1 MATQSLY
8 RRFRPRKF
16 SELYG
21 QEHIVRAL
29 RNAVINGREGQAY
42 LFSGPRGTGK
52 TTTARILAKVLN
64 CENPVE
70 GEPCCECDSCKAVEL
85 GTSYDVL
92 ELDAASN
99 NGVQEIRDIIE
110 AAALTSPGR
119 HRVFILDEVHML
131 TRAAE
136 AALLKTLEEPP
147 AQVVFVLATTD
158 PQKVSETIRS
168 RVQHLQFHLLP
179 IDELEKYVRFVIEK
193 AELTVDDEGIAHV
206 LRQGGGSARDTLSAL
221 ELVAAGGGEP
231 EDAQHTEEIVRAI
244 VDRNHGEALAA
255 VARAMQ
261 QGRDAH
267 TYAEDIVRLMRNCF
281 LSLMSP
287 ELVQLPEARIAE
299 LNGYARELGVQRI
312 VRIMEVLGSTMVE
325 MRHAP
330 DSRLLLEV
338 AVVQLAAPSFDDSTE
353 NLLARISQ
361 LEEAVKQLKA
371 NGVAAALPPA
381 PVDPTTGRAKI
392 GGRAAVGAAAVAGAP
407 AGSAS
412 PAASPASA
420 GTDSAPTTSPRAV
433 AIGEAAGASQPA
445 QADNTAAQAP
455 SMNTQ
460 ATSAAND
467 PTGEVAGA
475 RGDDD
480 SAITNEVR
488 RAEVGGAAEAPAT
501 SGVAGDPA
509 QMWPQVTDAMKG
521 LPKAIFK
528 PAIVESF
535 DGKKL
540 TIKLPANTPLKRA
553 QDQTDAVVNAVKQV
567 CGVTCIVLFTQADP
581 TSGIERPT
589 APVVVEE
596 EKPKTIDKIV
606 EEDPYAEID
615 MTETVAA
622 HDAIDPMLAALQESF
637 PDGVVVDDPNAE

>member
-64 CENPVE
+64 CENPAE

-193 AELTVDDEGIAHV
+193 AELSVDEEGIAHV

-244 VDRNHGEALAA
+244 IDRNHGEALAA

-299 LNGYARELGVQRI
+299 LTAYARDLGMQRV

-338 AVVQLAAPSFDDSTE
+338 AVVQLAAPSFDDSNE

-361 LEEAVKQLKA
+361 LEDAVKQLKA

-381 PVDPTTGRAKI
+381 PVNPTTGRAKI
-392 GGRAAVGAAAVAGAP
+392 GGRAAPGAAAATSAP
-407 AGSAS
+407 VGSAS
-412 PAASPASA
+412 PAETLASSQVSA
-420 GTDSAPTTSPRAV
+420 DEPTH
-433 AIGEAAGASQPA
+433 GAH
-445 QADNTAAQAP
+445 AD
-455 SMNTQ
+455 
-460 ATSAAND
+460 
-467 PTGEVAGA
+467 
-475 RGDDD
+475 
-480 SAITNEVR
+480 
-488 RAEVGGAAEAPAT
+488 AT
-501 SGVAGDPA
+501 SGETASSTASTGDPA

-540 TIKLPANTPLKRA
+540 TIKLPANTPIKRA
-553 QDQTDAVVNAVKQV
+553 QDQSEAVVAAVKQI
-567 CGVTCIVLFTQADP
+567 CGVVCTVFFTQADP
-581 TSGIERPT
+581 TSGIERPA
-589 APVVVEE
+589 APEVIEE
-596 EKPKTIDKIV
+596 VKPKTIDKVV

-615 MTETVAA
+615 LKETVAA
-622 HDAIDPMLAALQESF
+622 DDAIDPILAALQDSF
-637 PDGVVVDDPNAE
+637 PEGVVIDDTTAQ

>member
-21 QEHIVRAL
+21 QEHVVRAL

-64 CENPVE
+64 CENPLD
-70 GEPCCECDSCKAVEL
+70 GEPCCECDSCKAVEV

-179 IDELEKYVRFVIEK
+179 VDQLEKYVRFVID
-193 AELTVDDEGIAHV
+193 AAQLSVDNEQIEQV

-231 EDAQHTEEIVRAI
+231 EDALLTEEIVRALI
-244 VDRNHGEALAA
+244 DKNHGAALAA

-267 TYAEDIVRLMRNCF
+267 TYAEEVVRTMRDCF
-281 LSLMSP
+281 LSIMSP
-287 ELVQLPEARIAE
+287 ELVQLPASRVSE
-299 LNGYARELGVQRI
+299 LTEYARELGVQRI
-312 VRIMEVLGSTMVE
+312 VRIMETLGTTMVE

-338 AVVQLAAPSFDDSTE
+338 AVVQLASPVFDDSNE
-353 NLLARISQ
+353 NLLARIGQ
-361 LEEAVKQLKA
+361 LEEAVKTLKEK
-371 NGVAAALPPA
+371 GIAAAVPPA
-381 PVDPTTGRAKI
+381 PINPSTGRAKI
-392 GGRAAVGAAAVAGAP
+392 GGLANTAGTER
-407 AGSAS
+407 
-412 PAASPASA
+412 PASA
-420 GTDSAPTTSPRAV
+420 AKSAEPVVETSASLDDSSAPSP
-433 AIGEAAGASQPA
+433 
-445 QADNTAAQAP
+445 AP
-455 SMNTQ
+455 SQ
-460 ATSAAND
+460 A
-467 PTGEVAGA
+467 
-475 RGDDD
+475 
-480 SAITNEVR
+480 NETASDVS
-488 RAEVGGAAEAPAT
+488 GQEA
-501 SGVAGDPA
+501 SSDPA
-509 QMWPQVTDAMKG
+509 QMWPQITDAMKG
-521 LPKAIFK
+521 FSKAMFK
-528 PAIVESF
+528 PAVVESVN
-535 DGKKL
+535 GKQL
-540 TIKLPANTPLKRA
+540 TLRLPNNTPMKRA
-553 QDQTDAVVNAVKQV
+553 EEQIPSVVAAIKNV
-567 CGVTCIVLFTQADP
+567 CGVSYVITLVQADA
-581 TSGIERPT
+581 TGGIQRPVIEDT
-589 APVVVEE
+589 
-596 EKPKTIDKIV
+596 KPPTIDKLV
-606 EEDPYAEID
+606 EQDPYAPVDPNELVPV
-615 MTETVAA
+615 T
-622 HDAIDPMLAALQESF
+622 DASDPMLEALLESF
-637 PDGVVVDDPNAE
+637 PTGVVIDGDQEQK

>member
-1 MATQSLY
+1 MHLIGRVTAMATQSLY

-193 AELTVDDEGIAHV
+193 AELDVDDEGIAHV

-299 LNGYARELGVQRI
+299 LTGYARDLGVQRI

-371 NGVAAALPPA
+371 NGIAAALPPA
-381 PVDPTTGRAKI
+381 PLNPATGRAKI
-392 GGRAAVGAAAVAGAP
+392 GGRAAAGAAAAP
-407 AGSAS
+407 S
-412 PAASPASA
+412 AASNPTPATSPGTSA
-420 GTDSAPTTSPRAV
+420 NSEVPTADSAAPKDPTAP
-433 AIGEAAGASQPA
+433 
-445 QADNTAAQAP
+445 TAAP

-460 ATSAAND
+460 ATSAPDSSA
-467 PTGEVAGA
+467 VSAAGA
-475 RGDDD
+475 HGDDG

-488 RAEVGGAAEAPAT
+488 RADAVGAVEAPANAAT
-501 SGVAGDPA
+501 SGDPA

-528 PAIVESF
+528 PAVVESF

-553 QDQTDAVVNAVKQV
+553 QDQSTAVVDAVKQV

-581 TSGIERPT
+581 TSGIERPA

-615 MTETVAA
+615 LKETVAA
-622 HDAIDPMLAALQESF
+622 HDAVDPILAALQDSF
-637 PDGVVVDDPNAE
+637 PDGVVIDDTTAQ

>member
-1 MATQSLY
+1 MHLIGRVTAMATQSLY

-64 CENPVE
+64 CENPVD

-193 AELTVDDEGIAHV
+193 AELDVDEEVVAHV

-299 LNGYARELGVQRI
+299 LTGYARDLGVQRI

-338 AVVQLAAPSFDDSTE
+338 AVVQLAAPSFDDSNE

-381 PVDPTTGRAKI
+381 PVNPATGRAKI
-392 GGRAAVGAAAVAGAP
+392 GGRAAVGSALPTGAAVAPASNAETLASSQVSAQEPAHAAP
-407 AGSAS
+407 SETNK
-412 PAASPASA
+412 PTAASAQSGEIVDEA
-420 GTDSAPTTSPRAV
+420 RDGGGSPIMSEAKQ
-433 AIGEAAGASQPA
+433 GES
-445 QADNTAAQAP
+445 
-455 SMNTQ
+455 
-460 ATSAAND
+460 
-467 PTGEVAGA
+467 
-475 RGDDD
+475 
-480 SAITNEVR
+480 
-488 RAEVGGAAEAPAT
+488 T
-501 SGVAGDPA
+501 SGETASSTATAGGDPA

-528 PAIVESF
+528 PAVVESF

-540 TIKLPANTPLKRA
+540 TIKLPANTPIKRA
-553 QDQTDAVVNAVKQV
+553 QDQSNAVVDAVKQV
-567 CGVTCIVLFTQADP
+567 CGITCVVLFTQADP
-581 TSGIERPT
+581 TSGIERPA

-615 MTETVAA
+615 MKETVAA

-637 PDGVVVDDPNAE
+637 PDGVVIDDTTAQ

>member
-179 IDELEKYVRFVIEK
+179 IDQLEKYVRFVIEK
-193 AELTVDDEGIAHV
+193 AELDVDDEGIAHV

-231 EDAQHTEEIVRAI
+231 EDAQHTEEIVKAI

-281 LSLMSP
+281 LSIMSP
-287 ELVQLPEARIAE
+287 ELVQLPQARLAE

-361 LEEAVKQLKA
+361 LEEAVKQLKEQ
-371 NGVAAALPPA
+371 GVAAALPPA
-381 PVDPTTGRAKI
+381 PLNPATGRAKI
-392 GGRAAVGAAAVAGAP
+392 GGRAAVGAASAPSAP

-412 PAASPASA
+412 PAETLASSQVSA
-420 GTDSAPTTSPRAV
+420 NEPTHGAHADVTAPTT
-433 AIGEAAGASQPA
+433 A
-445 QADNTAAQAP
+445 QA
-455 SMNTQ
+455 SSKNTQ
-460 ATSAAND
+460 ATA
-467 PTGEVAGA
+467 
-475 RGDDD
+475 
-480 SAITNEVR
+480 
-488 RAEVGGAAEAPAT
+488 APADVAKDVDEARDGGGSPIMSEAKQGEST
-501 SGVAGDPA
+501 SVETASSGSVANGDPA

-553 QDQTDAVVNAVKQV
+553 QDQSAAVVDAVKKV
-567 CGVTCIVLFTQADP
+567 CGLSCTVVFTQADP
-581 TSGIERPT
+581 TSGIERPS
-589 APVVVEE
+589 APVVE
-596 EKPKTIDKIV
+596 EKTKTIDKVV
-606 EEDPYAEID
+606 EDDPYAEID
-615 MTETVAA
+615 MKETTAVD
-622 HDAIDPMLAALQESF
+622 DAIDPVLAALQDSF
-637 PDGVVVDDPNAE
+637 PDGVVIDDTSAQ

>member
-64 CENPVE
+64 CENPLE

-193 AELTVDDEGIAHV
+193 AELEVDDEGIAHV

-231 EDAQHTEEIVRAI
+231 EDAQHTEEIVKAI
-244 VDRNHGEALAA
+244 IDRNHGEALAA

-281 LSLMSP
+281 LSIMSAD
-287 ELVQLPEARIAE
+287 LVQLPQARIAE

-361 LEEAVKQLKA
+361 LEEAVKQLKEQ
-371 NGVAAALPPA
+371 GIAAALPPA
-381 PVDPTTGRAKI
+381 PLNPATGRAKI
-392 GGRAAVGAAAVAGAP
+392 GGRAAVGSSAVESAAVA
-407 AGSAS
+407 SAS
-412 PAASPASA
+412 PAETLASSQVSASEPTHAAPPKTNKATAASA
-420 GTDSAPTTSPRAV
+420 GSVEATDEARAGDGSPIMSEAKQGESASGETASSTASP
-433 AIGEAAGASQPA
+433 S
-445 QADNTAAQAP
+445 
-455 SMNTQ
+455 
-460 ATSAAND
+460 
-467 PTGEVAGA
+467 
-475 RGDDD
+475 
-480 SAITNEVR
+480 
-488 RAEVGGAAEAPAT
+488 
-501 SGVAGDPA
+501 GDPA

-528 PAIVESF
+528 PAIIESF

-553 QDQTDAVVNAVKQV
+553 QDQSAAVVDAVKQV
-567 CGVTCIVLFTQADP
+567 CGVTCAVVFTQADP
-581 TSGIERPT
+581 TSGIERP
-589 APVVVEE
+589 AVVVEE
-596 EKPKTIDKIV
+596 AKQKTIDKVV
-606 EEDPYAEID
+606 EDDPFAEID
-615 MTETVAA
+615 LKETTAV
-622 HDAIDPMLAALQESF
+622 HDAVDPVLAALQDSF
-637 PDGVVVDDPNAE
+637 PDGVVIDDTSAQ

>member
-64 CENPVE
+64 CENPLE

-179 IDELEKYVRFVIEK
+179 IDELEKYVRFVVEK
-193 AELTVDDEGIAHV
+193 AELDVDDEGISHV

-231 EDAQHTEEIVRAI
+231 EDAQHTEEIVKAI

-281 LSLMSP
+281 LSIMSP
-287 ELVQLPEARIAE
+287 ELVQLPQARIAE
-299 LNGYARELGVQRI
+299 LSGYARELGVQRI
-312 VRIMEVLGSTMVE
+312 VRIMEVLGTTMVE

-361 LEEAVKQLKA
+361 LEEAVKQLKEQ
-371 NGVAAALPPA
+371 GVAAALPPA
-381 PVDPTTGRAKI
+381 PLNPTTGRAKI
-392 GGRAAVGAAAVAGAP
+392 GGRAAVGEVATA
-407 AGSAS
+407 
-412 PAASPASA
+412 ASA
-420 GTDSAPTTSPRAV
+420 GTDSAPTASPRAV

-445 QADNTAAQAP
+445 PADSTAPTPAP
-455 SMNTQ
+455 ASAKNTQ
-460 ATSAAND
+460 TTSAANAQGD
-467 PTGEVAGA
+467 EAGGDA
-475 RGDDD
+475 EATITSEARRGD
-480 SAITNEVR
+480 SV
-488 RAEVGGAAEAPAT
+488 VAAEASP
-501 SGVAGDPA
+501 GGDPA

-528 PAIVESF
+528 PAIIESF

-553 QDQTDAVVNAVKQV
+553 QDQSASVIDAVKKV
-567 CGVTCIVLFTQADP
+567 CGVTCTVVFTQADP
-581 TSGIERPT
+581 TSGIERPV
-589 APVVVEE
+589 VVVEE
-596 EKPKTIDKIV
+596 EKTKTIDKIV
-606 EEDPYAEID
+606 EEDPFAEID
-615 MTETVAA
+615 LKETTSV
-622 HDAIDPMLAALQESF
+622 DNAIDPVLAALQDSF
-637 PDGVVVDDPNAE
+637 PDGVVIDDTSAQ

>member
-64 CENPVE
+64 CENPID
-70 GEPCCECDSCKAVEL
+70 GEPCCECESCKAVEH

-99 NGVQEIRDIIE
+99 NGVQEIRDIID

-147 AQVVFVLATTD
+147 EQVVFVLATTD

-179 IDELEKYVRFVIEK
+179 VEELDKYVRFVIEK
-193 AELTVDDEGIAHV
+193 AELAVDDESIAMV

-231 EDAQHTEEIVRAI
+231 DGPQHTEEIIRGI
-244 VDRNHGEALAA
+244 IDRDHGAALAA

-267 TYAEDIVRLMRNCF
+267 TYAQDVVRTMRDCF
-281 LSLMSP
+281 LSIMSP
-287 ELVQLPEARIAE
+287 ELVQLPANRVAE
-299 LNGYARELGVQRI
+299 LNEYARELGTQRI
-312 VRIMEVLGSTMVE
+312 VRIMETLGSTMVE

-330 DSRLLLEV
+330 DARLLLEV
-338 AVVQLAAPSFDDSTE
+338 AVVQLSSPAFDNSQDGV
-353 NLLARISQ
+353 LARLSQ
-361 LEEAVKQLKA
+361 LEEAVKHLREH
-371 NGVAAALPPA
+371 GVAAATPPA
-381 PVDPTTGRAKI
+381 PINPVTGRAKV
-392 GGRAAVGAAAVAGAP
+392 GGLARSNDTTATPPAPDTTAPQAQPDVTEPVNKPVESDAPQAGADAGDKLEPATLATASGAGVGA
-407 AGSAS
+407 
-412 PAASPASA
+412 
-420 GTDSAPTTSPRAV
+420 SAPTV
-433 AIGEAAGASQPA
+433 ASS
-445 QADNTAAQAP
+445 T
-455 SMNTQ
+455 
-460 ATSAAND
+460 
-467 PTGEVAGA
+467 
-475 RGDDD
+475 
-480 SAITNEVR
+480 
-488 RAEVGGAAEAPAT
+488 
-501 SGVAGDPA
+501 GDPM

-521 LPKAIFK
+521 LAKAMFK
-528 PAIVESF
+528 PAVVESV
-535 DGKKL
+535 DGKKV
-540 TIKLPANTPLKRA
+540 TVRLPANTPMKRA
-553 QDQTDAVVNAVKQV
+553 QEQIKTVEAALSQV
-567 CGVTCIVLFTQADP
+567 CGGKFAVTLTQADP
-581 TSGIERPT
+581 TSGIQRP
-589 APVVVEE
+589 VIEDE
-596 EKPKTIDKIV
+596 PKTIDKIV
-606 EEDPYAEID
+606 EADPYAAID
-615 MTETVAA
+615 IKETVIA
-622 HDAIDPMLAALQESF
+622 HDAVDPMLEAFQNEF
-637 PDGVVVDDPNAE
+637 PGGTLLDEDVPEEDEGRPSSRGKK

>member
-1 MATQSLY
+1 MHLIGRVTAMATQSLY

-193 AELTVDDEGIAHV
+193 AELSVDEEGIAHV

-231 EDAQHTEEIVRAI
+231 EDAQHTEEIVRTI
-244 VDRNHGEALAA
+244 IDRNHGEALAA

-287 ELVQLPEARIAE
+287 ELVQLPQARIAE
-299 LNGYARELGVQRI
+299 LTGYARDLGMQRV

-338 AVVQLAAPSFDDSTE
+338 AVVQLAAPSFDDSNE

-371 NGVAAALPPA
+371 NGVAASLPPA
-381 PVDPTTGRAKI
+381 PVNPTTGRAKI
-392 GGRAAVGAAAVAGAP
+392 GGRAAAGAAAATSAP
-407 AGSAS
+407 VRSAS
-412 PAASPASA
+412 PAETLASSQVSA
-420 GTDSAPTTSPRAV
+420 NEPTH
-433 AIGEAAGASQPA
+433 GA
-445 QADNTAAQAP
+445 QADVTAPTATPASSDVTASTVAP
-455 SMNTQ
+455 ES
-460 ATSAAND
+460 SS
-467 PTGEVAGA
+467 GETASSSSVP
-475 RGDDD
+475 
-480 SAITNEVR
+480 S
-488 RAEVGGAAEAPAT
+488 
-501 SGVAGDPA
+501 GDPA

-540 TIKLPANTPLKRA
+540 TIKLPANTPIKRA
-553 QDQTDAVVNAVKQV
+553 QDQSEAVVNAVKQI
-567 CGVTCIVLFTQADP
+567 CGVTCAVFFTQADP
-581 TSGIERPT
+581 TSGIERPV
-589 APVVVEE
+589 APEITE
-596 EKPKTIDKIV
+596 DDKPKTIDKVV

-615 MTETVAA
+615 LKETVAA
-622 HDAIDPMLAALQESF
+622 DDAVDPILAALQDSF
-637 PDGVVVDDPNAE
+637 PEGVVIDDTSAQ

>member
-64 CENPVE
+64 CVQPVD
-70 GEPCCECDSCKAVEL
+70 GEPCCECESCKAVEH

-99 NGVQEIRDIIE
+99 NGVQEIRDIID

-147 AQVVFVLATTD
+147 EQVVFVLATTD

-179 IDELEKYVRFVIEK
+179 VEELDKYVRFVIEK
-193 AELTVDDEGIAHV
+193 AELTVDEESIAMV

-221 ELVAAGGGEP
+221 ELVASGGGEP
-231 EDAQHTEEIVRAI
+231 EGPMHTEEIIRGI
-244 VDRNHGEALAA
+244 IDRDHGAALAA

-267 TYAEDIVRLMRNCF
+267 TYAQDVVRTMRDCF
-281 LSLMSP
+281 LSIMSP
-287 ELVQLPEARIAE
+287 ELVQLPPDRVTE
-299 LNGYARELGVQRI
+299 LNAYARELGTQRI
-312 VRIMEVLGSTMVE
+312 VRIMETLGSTMVE

-330 DSRLLLEV
+330 DARLLLEV
-338 AVVQLAAPSFDDSTE
+338 AVVQLSSPAFDNSQDGV
-353 NLLARISQ
+353 LARLSQ
-361 LEEAVKQLKA
+361 LEEAVKQLREY
-371 NGVAAALPPA
+371 GVAATPPPPIN
-381 PVDPTTGRAKI
+381 PVTGRAKV
-392 GGRAAVGAAAVAGAP
+392 GGLARNQDSTGSLPAPDAAVTL
-407 AGSAS
+407 AS
-412 PAASPASA
+412 SNVPAASAPAEPV
-420 GTDSAPTTSPRAV
+420 DSTSPKASEVVDETPV
-433 AIGEAAGASQPA
+433 ATTTPTASGAGEA
-445 QADNTAAQAP
+445 
-455 SMNTQ
+455 
-460 ATSAAND
+460 TS
-467 PTGEVAGA
+467 
-475 RGDDD
+475 
-480 SAITNEVR
+480 S
-488 RAEVGGAAEAPAT
+488 VGST
-501 SGVAGDPA
+501 GDPM

-521 LPKAIFK
+521 LAKAMFK
-528 PAIVESF
+528 PAVIESV
-535 DGKKL
+535 DGKKI
-540 TIKLPANTPLKRA
+540 TVRLPANTPMKRA
-553 QDQTDAVVNAVKQV
+553 QEQIPTVVAALKQV
-567 CGVTCIVLFTQADP
+567 CGGVYVITLTQADP
-581 TSGIERPT
+581 TSGIQRP
-589 APVVVEE
+589 VIED
-596 EKPKTIDKIV
+596 EKPKTVDKVV
-606 EEDPYAEID
+606 EDDPYAAID
-615 MTETVAA
+615 LSETVIAS
-622 HDAIDPMLAALQESF
+622 DAVDPLLEALQSEFPEGAIVEDES
-637 PDGVVVDDPNAE
+637 PEDPATKPKSSRGKK

>member
-1 MATQSLY
+1 
-8 RRFRPRKF
+8 
-16 SELYG
+16 
-21 QEHIVRAL
+21 L

-64 CENPVE
+64 CENPLE

-193 AELTVDDEGIAHV
+193 AELDVDDEGIAHV

-231 EDAQHTEEIVRAI
+231 EDAQYTEEIVKAI

-281 LSLMSP
+281 LSIMSP
-287 ELVQLPEARIAE
+287 ELVQLPQARMAE
-299 LNGYARELGVQRI
+299 LTGYARDLGVQRI

-361 LEEAVKQLKA
+361 LEEAVKQLKEQ
-371 NGVAAALPPA
+371 GVAAALPPA
-381 PVDPTTGRAKI
+381 PLNPATGRAKI
-392 GGRAAVGAAAVAGAP
+392 GGRAAVGTATT
-407 AGSAS
+407 AS
-412 PAASPASA
+412 
-420 GTDSAPTTSPRAV
+420 
-433 AIGEAAGASQPA
+433 AGASQPA
-445 QADNTAAQAP
+445 PADSTAPTVAPASTKNTQTTAAPADV
-455 SMNTQ
+455 TR
-460 ATSAAND
+460 
-467 PTGEVAGA
+467 EVAGA
-475 RGDDD
+475 HGDDGK
-480 SAITNEVR
+480 AITNEVR
-488 RAEVGGAAEAPAT
+488 RADAVGAAEAPAD
-501 SGVAGDPA
+501 SAAVGDPA
-509 QMWPQVTDAMKG
+509 QMWPQVTDAMRG

-540 TIKLPANTPLKRA
+540 TIKLPANTPVKRA
-553 QDQTDAVVNAVKQV
+553 QDQSAAVIDAVKKI
-567 CGVTCIVLFTQADP
+567 CGVTCTLVFTQADP
-581 TSGIERPT
+581 TAGIERP
-589 APVVVEE
+589 AVVVEE
-596 EKPKTIDKIV
+596 EVKQKTIDKVV
-606 EEDPYAEID
+606 EDDPFAEID
-615 MTETVAA
+615 LNETTAVD
-622 HDAIDPMLAALQESF
+622 DAIDPVLAALQDSF
-637 PDGVVVDDPNAE
+637 PDGVVIDDTSAQ

>member
-193 AELTVDDEGIAHV
+193 AELSVDEESIAHV

-244 VDRNHGEALAA
+244 IDRNHGEALAS

-299 LNGYARELGVQRI
+299 LTNYARDLGMQRI

-338 AVVQLAAPSFDDSTE
+338 AVVQLAAPSFDDSNE

-381 PVDPTTGRAKI
+381 PVNPATGRAKV
-392 GGRAAVGAAAVAGAP
+392 GGRAA
-407 AGSAS
+407 AS
-412 PAASPASA
+412 SSA
-420 GTDSAPTTSPRAV
+420 GTDSAPTTSPKAV
-433 AIGEAAGASQPA
+433 ASGEEVGASQPA
-445 QADNTAAQAP
+445 HPEASTRSDNTAPTAAP
-455 SMNTQ
+455 SINTQ
-460 ATSAAND
+460 ATSATESLGVEASGNAESAI
-467 PTGEVAGA
+467 TSAA
-475 RGDDD
+475 RRDD
-480 SAITNEVR
+480 SAST
-488 RAEVGGAAEAPAT
+488 AT
-501 SGVAGDPA
+501 ASTVADPA
-509 QMWPQVTDAMKG
+509 QMWPQVTDALKG

-540 TIKLPANTPLKRA
+540 TIKLPANTPIKRA
-553 QDQTDAVVNAVKQV
+553 QDQSEAVINAVKQV
-567 CGVTCIVLFTQADP
+567 CGVTCTVLFTQADP
-581 TSGIERPT
+581 TSGIERPA
-589 APVVVEE
+589 APAVVED
-596 EKPKTIDKIV
+596 EKPKTIDKVV

-615 MTETVAA
+615 MKETVAA
-622 HDAIDPMLAALQESF
+622 DDAIDPILAALQDSF
-637 PDGVVVDDPNAE
+637 PEGVVIDDTTAQ

>member
-64 CENPVE
+64 CENPLE

-193 AELTVDDEGIAHV
+193 AELDVDDEGIAHV

-231 EDAQHTEEIVRAI
+231 EDAQHTEEIVKAI

-281 LSLMSP
+281 LSVMSP
-287 ELVQLPEARIAE
+287 ELVQLPQSRMAE
-299 LNGYARELGVQRI
+299 LTGYARDLGVQRI

-361 LEEAVKQLKA
+361 LEEAVKQLKEQ
-371 NGVAAALPPA
+371 GVAAALPPA
-381 PVDPTTGRAKI
+381 PLNPATGRAKV
-392 GGRAAVGAAAVAGAP
+392 GGRAAVGAATT
-407 AGSAS
+407 
-412 PAASPASA
+412 ASA
-420 GTDSAPTTSPRAV
+420 GADSAPTTSPRAV

-445 QADNTAAQAP
+445 PADPTAPTAAPA
-455 SMNTQ
+455 STKNTQ
-460 ATSAAND
+460 TTSAPAD
-467 PTGEVAGA
+467 VTGEVAGA
-475 RGDDD
+475 HGDDGK
-480 SAITNEVR
+480 AITNEVR
-488 RAEVGGAAEAPAT
+488 RADAVGAVEAPADSAASST
-501 SGVAGDPA
+501 ASPSGDPA

-540 TIKLPANTPLKRA
+540 TIKLPANTPVKRA
-553 QDQTDAVVNAVKQV
+553 QDQSAAVIDAVKKI
-567 CGVTCIVLFTQADP
+567 CGVTCTVVFTQADP
-581 TSGIERPT
+581 TSGIERP
-589 APVVVEE
+589 AVVVQE
-596 EKPKTIDKIV
+596 EKLKTIDKIV
-606 EEDPYAEID
+606 EDDPYAEID
-615 MTETVAA
+615 MKETTAV
-622 HDAIDPMLAALQESF
+622 HDAIDPVLAALQDSF
-637 PDGVVVDDPNAE
+637 PDGVVIDDTSAQ

>member
-64 CENPVE
+64 CENPID

-193 AELTVDDEGIAHV
+193 AELDVDDEGIAHV

-299 LNGYARELGVQRI
+299 LTGYARDLGVQRI

-338 AVVQLAAPSFDDSTE
+338 AVVQLAAPSFDDSNE

-381 PVDPTTGRAKI
+381 PVNPATGRAKI
-392 GGRAAVGAAAVAGAP
+392 GGRAAAGAAAAP
-407 AGSAS
+407 SAPVGSAS
-412 PAASPASA
+412 PAETLASSQVSANEPTHGAHADVTASTAAPASSKN
-420 GTDSAPTTSPRAV
+420 TQTTSAPDSSAAST
-433 AIGEAAGASQPA
+433 AGAHGDDGSA
-445 QADNTAAQAP
+445 I
-455 SMNTQ
+455 
-460 ATSAAND
+460 TSAARR
-467 PTGEVAGA
+467 A
-475 RGDDD
+475 DD
-480 SAITNEVR
+480 S
-488 RAEVGGAAEAPAT
+488 GAVEAPANAAP
-501 SGVAGDPA
+501 SGDPA

-553 QDQTDAVVNAVKQV
+553 QDQSAAVVDAVKQV
-567 CGVTCIVLFTQADP
+567 CGVTCVVLFTQADP
-581 TSGIERPT
+581 TSGIERPS

-615 MTETVAA
+615 MKETVAA

-637 PDGVVVDDPNAE
+637 PDGVVIDDTTAQ

>member
-64 CENPVE
+64 CVQPVD
-70 GEPCCECDSCKAVEL
+70 GEPCCECESCKAVEH

-99 NGVQEIRDIIE
+99 NGVQEIRDIID

-147 AQVVFVLATTD
+147 EQVVFVLATTD

-179 IDELEKYVRFVIEK
+179 VEELDKYVRFVIEK
-193 AELTVDDEGIAHV
+193 AELTVDEESIAMV

-221 ELVAAGGGEP
+221 ELVASGGGEP
-231 EDAQHTEEIVRAI
+231 EGPMHTEEIIRGI
-244 VDRNHGEALAA
+244 IDRDHGAALAA

-267 TYAEDIVRLMRNCF
+267 TYAQDVVRTMRDCF
-281 LSLMSP
+281 LSIMSP
-287 ELVQLPEARIAE
+287 ELVQLPPDRVTE
-299 LNGYARELGVQRI
+299 LNAYARELGTQRI
-312 VRIMEVLGSTMVE
+312 VRIMETLGSTMVE

-330 DSRLLLEV
+330 DARLLLEV
-338 AVVQLAAPSFDDSTE
+338 AVVQLSSPAFDNSQDGV
-353 NLLARISQ
+353 LARLSQ
-361 LEEAVKQLKA
+361 LEEAVKQLREY
-371 NGVAAALPPA
+371 GVAATPPPPIN
-381 PVDPTTGRAKI
+381 PVTGRAKV
-392 GGRAAVGAAAVAGAP
+392 GGLARNQDSTGSLPAPDAAVTL
-407 AGSAS
+407 AS
-412 PAASPASA
+412 SNVPAASAPAEPV
-420 GTDSAPTTSPRAV
+420 DSTSPKASEVVDETPV
-433 AIGEAAGASQPA
+433 ATTTPTASGAGEA
-445 QADNTAAQAP
+445 
-455 SMNTQ
+455 
-460 ATSAAND
+460 TS
-467 PTGEVAGA
+467 
-475 RGDDD
+475 
-480 SAITNEVR
+480 S
-488 RAEVGGAAEAPAT
+488 VGST
-501 SGVAGDPA
+501 GDPM

-521 LPKAIFK
+521 LAKAMFK
-528 PAIVESF
+528 PAVIESV
-535 DGKKL
+535 DGKKI
-540 TIKLPANTPLKRA
+540 TVRLPANTPMKRA
-553 QDQTDAVVNAVKQV
+553 QEQIPTVVAALKQV
-567 CGVTCIVLFTQADP
+567 CGGVYVITLTQADP
-581 TSGIERPT
+581 TSGIQRP
-589 APVVVEE
+589 VIED
-596 EKPKTIDKIV
+596 EKPKTIDKVV
-606 EEDPYAEID
+606 EDDPYAAID
-615 MTETVAA
+615 LSETVIAS
-622 HDAIDPMLAALQESF
+622 DAVDPLLEALQSEFPEGAIVEDES
-637 PDGVVVDDPNAE
+637 PEDPATKPKTSRGKK

>member
-1 MATQSLY
+1 MATQSHY

-64 CENPVE
+64 CENPIE

-193 AELTVDDEGIAHV
+193 AELDVDDEGIAHV

-231 EDAQHTEEIVRAI
+231 EDAQHTEEIVKAI

-281 LSLMSP
+281 LSIMSP
-287 ELVQLPEARIAE
+287 ELVQLPQARLAE
-299 LNGYARELGVQRI
+299 LSGYARELGVQRI

-361 LEEAVKQLKA
+361 LEEAVKQLKEQ
-371 NGVAAALPPA
+371 GVAAALPPA
-381 PVDPTTGRAKI
+381 PLNPATGRAKI
-392 GGRAAVGAAAVAGAP
+392 GGRAAVGEVAPPSAP
-407 AGSAS
+407 VGSAS
-412 PAASPASA
+412 LTETLASSQVSANEPTHGAPVDNTAPTAAPASA
-420 GTDSAPTTSPRAV
+420 ENIAPT
-433 AIGEAAGASQPA
+433 A
-445 QADNTAAQAP
+445 QAVGAVEAPVAA
-455 SMNTQ
+455 
-460 ATSAAND
+460 ATS
-467 PTGEVAGA
+467 
-475 RGDDD
+475 
-480 SAITNEVR
+480 
-488 RAEVGGAAEAPAT
+488 
-501 SGVAGDPA
+501 GDPA

-553 QDQTDAVVNAVKQV
+553 QDQSAAVVEAVQKV
-567 CGVTCIVLFTQADP
+567 CGVSCTVVFTQADP
-581 TSGIERPT
+581 TSGIERPST
-589 APVVVEE
+589 PIEE
-596 EKPKTIDKIV
+596 VKPKTIDKIV
-606 EEDPYAEID
+606 EDDPYAEID
-615 MTETVAA
+615 MKETTAV
-622 HDAIDPMLAALQESF
+622 HDAIDPVLAALQDSF
-637 PDGVVVDDPNAE
+637 PDGVVIDDTSAQ